1 MAEAMTW
8 AVLLARWTE
17 FARSAVALPTEGE
30 GGCWRESVPA
40 IIGLQAIA
48 LALGDLDEH
57 ELDEGRALA
66 IDTASVGID
75 RHAADLAK
83 IWADVP
89 WPDELHELLEDARR
103 AVADALSSGIEWC
116 VDDATAILEHPAEL
130 VGLLEALGFEGDV
143 YLAAPGQQLSLGCP
157 CAFVHEP
164 GGGTP
169 MAEVVG
175 AVAGFLGANGV
186 GDGLVR
192 RGAPRQAYRQFD
204 FSKGGPVRDL
214 VAWMGGDPQPGQ
226 PLMVPVVLGGRS
238 QPVAL
243 PPRRGQPVDPPPLEF
258 ESTASAEISAGDDA
272 DA

>member
-17 FARSAVALPTEGE
+17 FARSAVALPKDGA
-30 GGCWRESVPA
+30 GGRWRESVPA

-57 ELDEGRALA
+57 ELDESRALA

-83 IWADVP
+83 IWADEP

-103 AVADALSSGIEWC
+103 AVADALASGLEWC
-116 VDDATAILEHPAEL
+116 VDRAMASLEHPAEL
-130 VGLLEALGFEGDV
+130 MGLLEAMGFEGDV
-143 YLAAPGQQLSLGCP
+143 YLAAPGQQLSQGCP

-164 GGGTP
+164 RGGLP
-169 MAEVVG
+169 DPEVVG
-175 AVAGFLGANGV
+175 AVAGFLVANGV
-186 GDGLVR
+186 GSEEVR

-204 FSKGGPVRDL
+204 FAKGGPVRDF

-226 PLMVPVVLGGRS
+226 PLLVPAMLAGRS
-238 QPVAL
+238 QSVAL
-243 PPRRGQPVDPPPLEF
+243 PQRRGKPVEPPPLEF
-258 ESTASAEISAGDDA
+258 EADASAGISAAEDA